1 LLALAA
7 LLPRVL
13 DLGQFVT
20 LDEVN
25 FWYPRSEQFL
35 EALQAGQFGEVPLK
49 PHPGVTTMWLGSV
62 GILLRRV
69 LLIDLDLAVPYPLLV
84 TLMRLPA
91 ALVHTAAILVG
102 YALLRRMFPAALAL
116 LAALLWA
123 TDPFMIGYSRVLHLD
138 ALAASFATLCLL
150 AAAAYWHHTRH
161 PGLLV
166 LSAVCGA
173 LAVLSKSP
181 ALAVLPLVAGTGLW
195 VMGYGSGVR
204 GYRLGAIGKGSES
217 ITHHPS
223 PITHHPSPITH
234 HPSPITHH
242 LWPLL
247 AWGLV
252 FALTIV
258 AAWPVAWDNP
268 LHTVELLRGSLEEE
282 GLQPHA
288 WGNYFMGQP
297 VEVPGP
303 LFYPVSLALRTTP
316 LTLAGVL
323 LLPLVWR
330 QAREMP
336 AARRSLLLL
345 AAFVVFFVLAMSVFP
360 KQFNRYLVPVF
371 PAFDILAAAG
381 LWWTI
386 TALARGRAYLQ
397 RALLLGVALAAW
409 LNAAW
414 WHPYSIAAFNQA
426 LGGTRAGAYAFPIG
440 WGEGLGQAAAWLNEQ
455 PDITGVRVA
464 SSMINSFQPYLKHG
478 ARAFTPGG
486 PTLPPDTGYALVYVR
501 DVQRGNVGPPFDQ
514 FYPQA
519 TPLHTVTIHGVDY
532 AWIYQVPPPVE
543 HQLDV
548 TFGERIT
555 LRGYTLHTDALSST
569 GTLSLTV
576 QWQAQAPPQHDYM
589 LFAHLLNA
597 QGERVAQIDARPAGP
612 DALPTSW
619 APPRVHTWTHPLPV
633 PPDLP
638 PGDYWLALGLYKPD
652 DFTRLPLRGAAPPPA
667 APDAGPEALLRP
679 VALP

>member
-1 LLALAA
+1 
-7 LLPRVL
+7 
-13 DLGQFVT
+13 
-20 LDEVN
+20 
-25 FWYPRSEQFL
+25 
-35 EALQAGQFGEVPLK
+35 
-49 PHPGVTTMWLGSV
+49 
-62 GILLRRV
+62 
-69 LLIDLDLAVPYPLLV
+69 
-84 TLMRLPA
+84 MRLPA

-234 HPSPITHH
+234 HPSPITHHPSPITHHPSPITHHPSPITYH

>member
-1 LLALAA
+1 MTGRASHWLLLLLLALAA

-49 PHPGVTTMWLGSV
+49 PHPGVTTMWLGSA

-181 ALAVLPLVAGTGLW
+181 ALAVLPIVALAALW
-195 VMGYGSGVR
+195 PIISRVTPPAPRLTDHGSR
-204 GYRLGAIGKGSES
+204 IA
-217 ITHHPS
+217 
-223 PITHHPSPITH
+223 
-234 HPSPITHH
+234 
-242 LWPLL
+242 PLL
-247 AWGLV
+247 AWSLV

-330 QAREMP
+330 QANEMP

-386 TALARGRAYLQ
+386 TALARGRAYAQ

-440 WGEGLGQAAAWLNEQ
+440 WGEGLGQAGAWLNEQ

-519 TPLHTVTIHGVDY
+519 TPLHTVTIHGVAY

-576 QWQAQAPPQHDYM
+576 QWQAQAPPQHDYL
-589 LFAHLLNA
+589 LFAHLLTV

-638 PGDYWLALGLYKPD
+638 PGDYWLALGLYNPD
-652 DFTRLPLRGAAPPPA
+652 DFTRLPLHGAAPPPA
-667 APDAGPEALLRP
+667 APDAGPNALLRP